1 MKNLFKKK
9 HVNSLNRHY
18 CSRLTTL
25 LPTPHINGL
34 KIFRIT
40 LLGIPITQI
49 WTSLS
54 GTRHCETAPCPKKKH
69 RQKPKVL
76 SVTPNLWRATC
87 FPKQRCLSLVLFD
100 HRRQSTHV
108 LNKET
113 LVTPVSY
120 GFNKNVPASCSK
132 IPHLGQSSNL
142 LVKSSLSS
150 AFSWLDI
157 YHGIIRSSTSSE
169 QLPADPSVGCAR
181 WPTASSPYPP
191 PLPLMPKQKRGL
203 GQHGHWVKKMMI
215 NW

>member
-1 MKNLFKKK
+1 MGWRYLESPFLESQSPKSEQVSVELAT
-9 HVNSLNRHY
+9 V
-18 CSRLTTL
+18 RLL
-25 LPTPHINGL
+25 
-34 KIFRIT
+34 RA
-40 LLGIPITQI
+40 Q
-49 WTSLS
+49 
-54 GTRHCETAPCPKKKH
+54 KKH

-142 LVKSSLSS
+142 LVKSILSS

-203 GQHGHWVKKMMI
+203 GHTTWPLSDIEWRK
-215 NW
+215 WW